1 MKIIIEVD
9 GAQAQT
15 EVRREPAPAVEQQQN
30 VVTAPTGISS
40 SAINAGEPRVAD
52 SSVHDSSD
60 ISGVHSFQGNSSFTS
75 TGALDAG
82 TAKVQDVT
90 APAIAM
96 PDTGNMETFN
106 TANAFS
112 AGALAN
118 PVSN

>member
-9 GAQAQT
+9 GAHGQPEIRKET
-15 EVRREPAPAVEQQQN
+15 STVTEQQSVIN
-30 VVTAPTGISS
+30 APVGISS
-40 SAINAGEPRVAD
+40 SAINAGEPRIGDGFRNDSSAVAD
-52 SSVHDSSD
+52 VQPLQGSSSM
-60 ISGVHSFQGNSSFTS
+60 SG
-75 TGALDAG
+75 TGAIDAG
-82 TAKVQDVT
+82 AAKVQDVN

-106 TANAFS
+106 PGNAFS

>member
-9 GAQAQT
+9 GAHGQP
-15 EVRREPAPAVEQQQN
+15 EIRRETSQATEQQS
-30 VVTAPTGISS
+30 VVNAPVGIST
-40 SAINAGEPRVAD
+40 SAINAGEPRISDSSRNESSTVAD
-52 SSVHDSSD
+52 LQSLQG
-60 ISGVHSFQGNSSFTS
+60 SGSYTS
-75 TGALDAG
+75 TGAIDAG
-82 TAKVQDVT
+82 GAKVQDVS

-106 TANAFS
+106 SANAFS

>member
-9 GAQAQT
+9 GATAQT
-15 EVRREPAPAVEQQQN
+15 EIRRDPTQVTEQQQT
-30 VVTAPTGISS
+30 VVSVPTGISS
-40 SAINAGEPRVAD
+40 SAINAGEPRVLDTSVND
-52 SSVHDSSD
+52 SSNV
-60 ISGVHSFQGNSSFTS
+60 SGVHSFQGNSSFTS
-75 TGALDAG
+75 TGAQDAG